1 MKEIAA
7 VIKEIESGRWDPSL
21 VDLYGTAEGQRERY
35 IALAKHF
42 ETIYQEKTAAFFSAP
57 GRTEIGG
64 NHTDHNHGRVLA
76 AGIDLDT
83 LAAAA
88 PVEDPYISIRS
99 EGYPEMKIDLS
110 RLDPV
115 PEERETAPAVV
126 RGVVRGF
133 VDRGYRVDG
142 FKAVMTSRVLR
153 GSGLSSSASFEVL
166 LGTILSGLY
175 NGGAVDLTEIAQT
188 AQFAENVFY
197 GKPCGLMDQMACA
210 HAGLVA
216 IDFADPERPRL
227 ERLQIRFDSLGY
239 QLMVVNTR
247 GDHADLSGHY
257 ADIPREMKAAA
268 AVLGRQVL
276 RDVTLE
282 ELHRRAGEVRK
293 AAGDRAFLR
302 AYHFIQENRRVE
314 EQLAALE
321 HDDFSR
327 FLDLVNRSGRS
338 SFQYLQNVF
347 VAETPQTQEMAVGLA
362 AAEALLEGRGAVRVH
377 GGGFAGTIL
386 ALVPMDASSR
396 FEAGM
401 NSLFGEGA
409 VQPLIIRNRPAGPVG
424 EAI

>member
-1 MKEIAA
+1 MKDVSA
-7 VIKEIESGRWDPSL
+7 VIREIESGRWDPAL
-21 VDLYGTAEGQRERY
+21 IDLYGTAEGQRERY
-35 IALAKHF
+35 AALARLF
-42 ETIYQEKTAAFFSAP
+42 EETFPGCSPAFFSAP

-76 AGIDLDT
+76 AGVDLDT
-83 LAAAA
+83 LAAVT
-88 PVEDPYISIRS
+88 PVEESLIIIRS
-99 EGYPEMKIDLS
+99 EGYPEMKIDLA
-110 RLDPV
+110 RLDPD

-133 VDRGYRVDG
+133 ADRGYRIGG
-142 FKAVMTSRVLR
+142 FQAVVTSRVLR

-166 LGTILSGLY
+166 LGIILGGLY
-175 NGGAVDLTEIAQT
+175 NGGSVGLTEIAQT

-216 IDFADPERPRL
+216 IDFADPARPRL

-268 AVLGRQVL
+268 AVFGRDVL
-276 RDVTLE
+276 RGVTLE
-282 ELHRRAGEVRK
+282 ELLGRADEVRA

-302 AYHFIQENRRVE
+302 ACHFVQENLRVE

-321 HDDFSR
+321 NDDFPR

-338 SFQYLQNVF
+338 SYQYLQNVY
-347 VAETPQTQEMAVGLA
+347 VAETPRTQEMAVGLA

-386 ALVPMDASSR
+386 ALVPLDASDL
-396 FEAGM
+396 FKTGM
-401 NSLFGEGA
+401 DRLFGEGA
-409 VQPLIIRNRPAGPVG
+409 VQPLTIRNRPAGPVEG
-424 EAI
+424 PL